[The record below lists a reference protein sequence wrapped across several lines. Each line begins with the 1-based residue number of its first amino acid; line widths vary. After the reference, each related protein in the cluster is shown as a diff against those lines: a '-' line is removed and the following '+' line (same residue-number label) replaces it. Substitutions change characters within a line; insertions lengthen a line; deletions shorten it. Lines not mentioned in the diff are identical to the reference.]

1 MDEAVGAAETRAKSD
16 AWSDLALTL
25 PLFLAYH
32 LGVVF
37 LPVQNAAD
45 LVTKKLVELA
55 DNNLAAYGG
64 LTLAIGVVFVGV
76 LALLGRK
83 QELRWHRFVWVL
95 SEGIVYA
102 IAMRLAAGYAVGKLR
117 LDAGAGPVE
126 ASAPLGVFAGV
137 VLSLGAG
144 FYEEIAFRVLLF
156 GLGSKVLRLFAEPIP
171 EVQARLLALGWAV
184 VSAALFSGW
193 HYVGALGDPFEAKS
207 FVFRWVCGLVFTLIY
222 VLRGFAPAVWTHVV
236 YDVWVLVL

>member
-1 MDEAVGAAETRAKSD
+1 VSGEVPEAETRAKSD

-45 LVTKKLVELA
+45 LVTRKLVELA

-64 LTLAIGVVFVGV
+64 LTLAIGSVFVGV

-83 QELRWHRFVWVL
+83 QELRWHRFAWVL

-117 LDAGAGPVE
+117 LDAGGGALEGD
-126 ASAPLGVFAGV
+126 APLGPFAGI

-171 EVQARLLALGWAV
+171 ELQARLLTLGWAV
-184 VSAALFSGW
+184 VAAAVFSGW

-207 FVFRWVCGLVFTLIY
+207 FVFRWVCGLAFTLIY
-222 VLRGFAPAVWTHVV
+222 ALRGFAPAVWTHVV

>member
-1 MDEAVGAAETRAKSD
+1 VEGEAPEAGSPTRSD
-16 AWSDLALTL
+16 PWSDLALTL

-45 LVTKKLVELA
+45 LVTRKLVELA
-55 DNNLAAYGG
+55 DDNLAAYGG

-83 QELRWHRFVWVL
+83 RELRWQRFAWVL

-117 LDAGAGPVE
+117 LDAGGGAVE
-126 ASAPLGVFAGV
+126 PSAPFGAFAGI

-156 GLGSKVLRLFAEPIP
+156 GLGAKVLRLFAEPIP
-171 EVQARLLALGWAV
+171 EAQARLMAFGWAV
-184 VSAALFSGW
+184 AAAAMFSGW
-193 HYVGALGDPFEAKS
+193 HYVGAFGDPFEVKS
-207 FVFRWVCGLVFTLIY
+207 FVFRWVCGLAFTLIY
-222 VLRGFAPAVWTHVV
+222 VVRGFAPAVWTHVV

>member
-1 MDEAVGAAETRAKSD
+1 MNGSVPEAETRAKSD

-55 DNNLAAYGG
+55 EDNLAAYGG

-83 QELRWHRFVWVL
+83 QELRWHRFAWVL

-117 LDAGAGPVE
+117 LDAGGAD
-126 ASAPLGVFAGV
+126 ASSEPLGVFAGV

-184 VSAALFSGW
+184 VSAAVFSGW
-193 HYVGALGDPFEAKS
+193 HYVGALGDPFEARS
-207 FVFRWVCGLVFTLIY
+207 FVFRWVCGLAFTLIY